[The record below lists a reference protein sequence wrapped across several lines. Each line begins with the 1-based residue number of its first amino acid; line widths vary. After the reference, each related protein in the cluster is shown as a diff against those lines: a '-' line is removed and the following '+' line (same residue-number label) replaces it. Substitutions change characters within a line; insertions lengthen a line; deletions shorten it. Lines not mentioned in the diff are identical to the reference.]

1 MSQPGLKLGLRAKF
15 QWAVIPRQFR
25 SFLIDPTKYGL
36 AEWRGMLNLPVT
48 GKLQID
54 HVWFEM
60 VCLYSAV
67 KTTTNA
73 FRLTFV
79 HLIILGQSVRA
90 LPLYRIIFTYRTC
103 ST

>member
-1 MSQPGLKLGLRAKF
+1 MA
-15 QWAVIPRQFR
+15 RQ
-25 SFLIDPTKYGL
+25 
-36 AEWRGMLNLPVT
+36 NVQLPVT

-73 FRLTFV
+73 FCLAFV
-79 HLIILGQSVRA
+79 IILGPSAHA
-90 LPLYRIIFTYRTC
+90 LPLYQQY